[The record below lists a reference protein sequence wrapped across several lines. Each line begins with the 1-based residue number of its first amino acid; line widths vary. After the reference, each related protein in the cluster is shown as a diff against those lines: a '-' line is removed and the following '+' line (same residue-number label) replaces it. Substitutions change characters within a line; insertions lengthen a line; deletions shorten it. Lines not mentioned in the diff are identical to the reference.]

1 MRKIALLII
10 MGFSIFFLFGC
21 EEVRSLAKKYH
32 YQYKESLIK
41 EEQKVEMVQ
50 KEDNKPVDEM
60 ENAATLDDH
69 WHSKYKTQELSKSQ
83 NNTIEEEESANKIP
97 DETRE
102 TEESK
107 LSLNTN
113 YSQEELVEKVLG
125 ILKEANNYLKGRDVE
140 ATPKTESNTVN
151 KRKKNIMDK
160 IKYQSSLLGVDT
172 KLALAVAKVESDFNP
187 RAVSSA
193 DAIGIFQVLPSTGRE
208 SFGVKRWELF
218 DEDININVGLRH
230 LRRLIRL
237 FGEDLSLALAAYHCG
252 EKRVI
257 SSGYQIPDI
266 TSTKGYVRKVKKEY
280 HRLLAKAI

>member
-1 MRKIALLII
+1 MRKIALLVI

-21 EEVRSLAKKYH
+21 DEVKSLAKKYH
-32 YQYKESLIK
+32 HQYKESLKK
-41 EEQKVEMVQ
+41 EEQKMRMGQ
-50 KEDNKPVDEM
+50 KEDNKPAEEM
-60 ENAATLDDH
+60 GNATDLNDH
-69 WHSKYKTQELSKSQ
+69 QHSKYRTQEVSRTGK
-83 NNTIEEEESANKIP
+83 EEGSSHKTLA
-97 DETRE
+97 ETRE
-102 TEESK
+102 TEESN
-107 LSLNTN
+107 SGLNTN

-125 ILKEANNYLKGRDVE
+125 VLKEANNYLKGRSVKN
-140 ATPKTESNTVN
+140 TPKTESNTAN
-151 KRKKNIMDK
+151 KGKKHIIDK
-160 IKYQSSLLGVDT
+160 IKYQSSLLGVDP

-193 DAIGIFQVLPSTGRE
+193 DAIGLFQVLPSTGRE

-237 FGEDLSLALAAYHCG
+237 FGGDLSLALAAYHCG

-266 TSTKGYVRKVKKEY
+266 TSTKRYVKKVRKEY
-280 HRLLAKAI
+280 QKLLSRSI